1 MKLFVMKKYINHI
14 LDWNNKRQRMQ
25 KKDLK
30 TTKLQDIKQWKVQK
44 LSTEKKKRNEQSI
57 SNQ

>member
-1 MKLFVMKKYINHI
+1 MKFFVMKKYINYI

-30 TTKLQDIKQWKVQK
+30 IIKF
-44 LSTEKKKRNEQSI
+44 
-57 SNQ
+57 

>member
-30 TTKLQDIKQWKVQK
+30 TTKLQDIAME
-44 LSTEKKKRNEQSI
+44 STKIKHREKKKK
-57 SNQ
+57 